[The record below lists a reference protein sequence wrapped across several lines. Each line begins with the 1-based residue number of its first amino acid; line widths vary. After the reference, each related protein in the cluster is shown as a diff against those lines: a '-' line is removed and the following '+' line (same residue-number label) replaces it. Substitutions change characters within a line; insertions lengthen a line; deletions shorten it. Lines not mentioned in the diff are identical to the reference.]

1 MPTPSCAPRSISPN
15 EWEAMTDAEFTITLP
30 SLGEDVTEATV
41 TRWLVGPGDTVDAE
55 TPLLEVA
62 TDKVDTEIPSPHA
75 GTVATIHVAEND
87 VVEVGAA
94 LATITTAPVSPP
106 DDEPEPVAVDTAN
119 SSAGAAEA
127 HADTDTDAPA
137 VSATTAPPVAAGPPT
152 VTSGAGTTVEKL
164 PRIRQ
169 TIARRM
175 MESLHGSAQLTTVV
189 EADVTNISMLRAAHK
204 AEFQNTTGTKLSF
217 LPFFAKATVEALAEH
232 PVLGA
237 SVDTECTEITYHHNV
252 NLGIAVDGPKGLI
265 VPVIRDADRLSIA
278 ELAIGIAK
286 VAEHVRAGTIS
297 PDALTGGTFT
307 ITNTGSRGALFDT
320 PILNRPESAI
330 LGTGSVVER
339 VVPLRDPDGAV
350 GFSARAVVYL
360 SVTYDH
366 RVVDGADAA
375 RFLTTIRQR
384 LETGFTEAELL
395 HGAHRPKVPATS
407 GSA

>member
-1 MPTPSCAPRSISPN
+1 
-15 EWEAMTDAEFTITLP
+15 MTDAEFTITLP

-41 TRWLVGPGDTVDAE
+41 TRWLVEPGDTVDTE

-62 TDKVDTEIPSPHA
+62 TDKVDTEIPSPYA
-75 GTVATIHVAEND
+75 GTVATILVAEND

-94 LATITTAPVSPP
+94 LATITTTPVSPP
-106 DDEPEPVAVDTAN
+106 DEEPEPVTVETAAPFT
-119 SSAGAAEA
+119 SAASDSPAADRPA
-127 HADTDTDAPA
+127 DNATHADTPSI
-137 VSATTAPPVAAGPPT
+137 SAAAAPPAAAPT
-152 VTSGAGTTVEKL
+152 VTNGAGTSVEKL

-189 EADVTNISMLRAAHK
+189 EADVTSISMLRAAHK
-204 AEFQNTTGTKLSF
+204 AEFQKATGTKLSF
-217 LPFFAKATVEALAEH
+217 LPFFAKATLEALAEH
-232 PVLGA
+232 PVLSA
-237 SVDTECTEITYHHNV
+237 SVNTECTEITYHHSV

-265 VPVIRDADRLSIA
+265 VPVIRDADRLTIA
-278 ELAIGIAK
+278 ELAIGIAE
-286 VAEHVRAGTIS
+286 VADRVRAGTIS

-339 VVPLRDPDGAV
+339 VVPLRDPDGAI
-350 GFSARAVVYL
+350 GFSVRAVVHL

-384 LETGFTEAELL
+384 LETGFTKEELL
-395 HGAHRPKVPATS
+395 HGAHRPDVPATS

>member
-1 MPTPSCAPRSISPN
+1 
-15 EWEAMTDAEFTITLP
+15 MTDAEFTITLP

-41 TRWLVGPGDTVDAE
+41 TRWLVEPGDTVDTE

-62 TDKVDTEIPSPHA
+62 TDKVDTEIPSPYA
-75 GTVATIHVAEND
+75 GTVATILVAEND

-94 LATITTAPVSPP
+94 LAIITTTTVSPS
-106 DDEPEPVAVDTAN
+106 DEEPGPVTVETAAPFT
-119 SSAGAAEA
+119 SAASDSV
-127 HADTDTDAPA
+127 ADTDTDTDTGTPS
-137 VSATTAPPVAAGPPT
+137 VSAAAAPPAAAPT
-152 VTSGAGTTVEKL
+152 VTNGAGTSVEKL

-189 EADVTNISMLRAAHK
+189 EADVTSISMLRAAHK
-204 AEFQNTTGTKLSF
+204 AEFQKATGTKLSF

-232 PVLGA
+232 PVLSA
-237 SVDTECTEITYHHNV
+237 SVNTECTEITYHHSV

-265 VPVIRDADRLSIA
+265 VPVIRDADRLTIA
-278 ELAIGIAK
+278 ELAVGIAE
-286 VAEHVRAGTIS
+286 VADHVRAGTIS

-350 GFSARAVVYL
+350 GFSVRAVVYL

-384 LETGFTEAELL
+384 LETGFTKEELL
-395 HGAHRPKVPATS
+395 HGAHRPDVPATS

>member
-1 MPTPSCAPRSISPN
+1 
-15 EWEAMTDAEFTITLP
+15 MTDAEFRITLP

-41 TRWLVGPGDTVDAE
+41 TRWLVEPGDTVDAE

-75 GTVATIHVAEND
+75 GTVATILVAEND

-106 DDEPEPVAVDTAN
+106 DDEPERVTVETAAP
-119 SSAGAAEA
+119 SAGAAS
-127 HADTDTDAPA
+127 ADADAPA
-137 VSATTAPPVAAGPPT
+137 VAAATAPPVPADPAT
-152 VTSGAGTTVEKL
+152 VTNGAGTTVEKL

-189 EADVTNISMLRAAHK
+189 EADVTSISMLRAAHK
-204 AEFQNTTGTKLSF
+204 AEFQNATGTKLSF

-232 PVLGA
+232 PVLSA
-237 SVDTECTEITYHHNV
+237 SVNTECTEITYHHNV

-265 VPVIRDADRLSIA
+265 VPVIRDADRLGIA
-278 ELAIGIAK
+278 ELAVGIAE

-320 PILNRPESAI
+320 PILNQPESAI

-339 VVPLRDPDGAV
+339 VVPLRGPDGAV
-350 GFSARAVVYL
+350 GFRVRAVVYL

-384 LETGFTEAELL
+384 LETGFTEEELL
-395 HGAHRPKVPATS
+395 HGAPRPEVPATS

>member
-1 MPTPSCAPRSISPN
+1 
-15 EWEAMTDAEFTITLP
+15 MTDAEFTITLP

-41 TRWLVGPGDTVDAE
+41 TRWLVEPGDTVDTE

-62 TDKVDTEIPSPHA
+62 TDKVDTEIPSPYA
-75 GTVATIHVAEND
+75 GTVATILVAEND

-94 LATITTAPVSPP
+94 LATITTTPVSPP
-106 DDEPEPVAVDTAN
+106 DEEPEPVTVETAAPFT
-119 SSAGAAEA
+119 SAASDSPAGGRPADNAT
-127 HADTDTDAPA
+127 HADTPSI
-137 VSATTAPPVAAGPPT
+137 SAAAAPPAAAPT
-152 VTSGAGTTVEKL
+152 VTNGAGISVEKL

-189 EADVTNISMLRAAHK
+189 EADVTSISMLRAAHK
-204 AEFQNTTGTKLSF
+204 AEFQKATGTKLSF
-217 LPFFAKATVEALAEH
+217 LPFFAKATLEALAEH
-232 PVLGA
+232 PVLSA
-237 SVDTECTEITYHHNV
+237 TVNTECTEITYHHSV

-265 VPVIRDADRLSIA
+265 VPVIRDADRLTVA
-278 ELAIGIAK
+278 ELAIGIAE
-286 VAEHVRAGTIS
+286 VADHVRAGTIG

-350 GFSARAVVYL
+350 GFSVRAVVYL

-384 LETGFTEAELL
+384 LETGFTEKELL
-395 HGAHRPKVPATS
+395 HGAHRPDVPATS

>member
-1 MPTPSCAPRSISPN
+1 
-15 EWEAMTDAEFTITLP
+15 MTDAEFTVTLP
-30 SLGEDVTEATV
+30 SLGEDVTEATI
-41 TRWLVGPGDTVDAE
+41 TRWLVEPGDTVDAE

-75 GTVATIHVAEND
+75 GTVAAILVAEND

-94 LATITTAPVSPP
+94 LATITTAPASQP
-106 DDEPEPVAVDTAN
+106 DQEPEPVTAEHKPVTVETTAAP
-119 SSAGAAEA
+119 SASTAFGRPT
-127 HADTDTDAPA
+127 DTDTHTDAPSIS
-137 VSATTAPPVAAGPPT
+137 VATAQPAAAAPPA
-152 VTSGAGTTVEKL
+152 VTNGADTSVEKL
-164 PRIRQ
+164 PKIRQ

-175 MESLHGSAQLTTVV
+175 MESLHGAAQLTTVV
-189 EADVTNISMLRAAHK
+189 EADVTSISMLRTAHK
-204 AEFQNTTGTKLSF
+204 AEFQKATGTKLSF

-232 PVLGA
+232 PVLSA
-237 SVDTECTEITYHHNV
+237 SVNTECTEITYHHSV

-265 VPVIRDADRLSIA
+265 VPVIRHADRLSIA
-278 ELAIGIAK
+278 ELAAGIAE
-286 VAEHVRAGTIS
+286 VADHVRAGTIS

-350 GFSARAVVYL
+350 GFSVRSVMYL
-360 SVTYDH
+360 SITYDH

-375 RFLTTIRQR
+375 RFLTTVRQR
-384 LETGFTEAELL
+384 LETGFTEKELL
-395 HGAHRPKVPATS
+395 HGSHRPDVPATS

>member
-1 MPTPSCAPRSISPN
+1 
-15 EWEAMTDAEFTITLP
+15 MTDTEFTITLP

-41 TRWLVGPGDTVDAE
+41 TRWLVEPGDTVDTE

-62 TDKVDTEIPSPHA
+62 TDKVDTEIPSPYA
-75 GTVATIHVAEND
+75 GTVATILVAEND

-106 DDEPEPVAVDTAN
+106 DEEPEPVTVETAAPFT
-119 SSAGAAEA
+119 SAASDSV
-127 HADTDTDAPA
+127 ADTDTDTGTPS
-137 VSATTAPPVAAGPPT
+137 VSAAAAPPAAAPT
-152 VTSGAGTTVEKL
+152 VTNGAGTSVEKL

-189 EADVTNISMLRAAHK
+189 EADVTSISMLRAAHK
-204 AEFQNTTGTKLSF
+204 AEFQKVTGTKLSF

-232 PVLGA
+232 PVLSA
-237 SVDTECTEITYHHNV
+237 SVNTECTEITYHHSV

-265 VPVIRDADRLSIA
+265 VPVIRDADRLTIA
-278 ELAIGIAK
+278 ELAVGIAE
-286 VAEHVRAGTIS
+286 VADHVRAGTIS

-339 VVPLRDPDGAV
+339 VVPLRDRDGAI
-350 GFSARAVVYL
+350 GFSVRAVVYL

-384 LETGFTEAELL
+384 LETGFTKEELL
-395 HGAHRPKVPATS
+395 HKAHRPDVPATS